1 MTRRLLPRQVTV
13 SPVPPSNLRLPAAV
27 YGCDRG
33 AWMVGREVTVIRA
46 DRELLAELM
55 SVNDTV
61 AAVTLAMLDGT
72 FSRQQHADFGA
83 RLVALGHAL
92 SARGHQ
98 LPAVVIDGSVV

>member
-1 MTRRLLPRQVTV
+1 L
-13 SPVPPSNLRLPAAV
+13 
-27 YGCDRG
+27 
-33 AWMVGREVTVIRA
+33 IRA

-61 AAVTLAMLDGT
+61 PAVTLAMLDGT
-72 FSRQQHADFGA
+72 FSCQQHADFGA

-98 LPAVVIDGSVV
+98 QPAVVVEGSVV